1 MTATGTGWARL
12 RQVILVTD
20 DIDADTKALRSAF
33 NFGVG
38 FHDTELADY
47 DMADHTFTLADGT
60 YLQLVASLNPQDAL
74 ARWAAKIGGR
84 GGYALSIQH
93 PDPAAVKARAE
104 ALGVG
109 VIRAQ
114 EALGYPIVQLHPRDT
129 AILLEADGIA
139 DPDVWFWDH
148 VGADAQPSPA
158 AAVDATV
165 AVEVGVDDP
174 QRLGRLWHE
183 LLGLTLPADPR
194 VVDLG
199 GYELRFV
206 EGALPQWTVVLRRA
220 AGAPE
225 LPATV
230 MPGVTFR
237 YVEGDSHAA

>member
-1 MTATGTGWARL
+1 MTAHQAGWARL

-20 DIDADTKALRSAF
+20 DIAADTAALRSAF
-33 NFGVG
+33 GFGEG
-38 FHDTELADY
+38 FHDPELGDY
-47 DMADHTFTLADGT
+47 EMADHTFTLADGT

-109 VIRAQ
+109 VIRSQ

-139 DPDVWFWDH
+139 DPAVWFWD
-148 VGADAQPSPA
+148 GLGDAARPSA
-158 AAVDATV
+158 TAAVDATV
-165 AVEVGVDDP
+165 AVEVAVDDP
-174 QRLGRLWHE
+174 DRMGRLWHE
-183 LLGLTLPADPR
+183 LLGLTLPADPT
-194 VVDLG
+194 VIDLG

-206 EGALPQWTVVLRRA
+206 GGGASPQWTIVLRRA
-220 AGAPE
+220 AGAAD
-225 LPATV
+225 LPADV

-237 YVEGDSHAA
+237 YVDAS